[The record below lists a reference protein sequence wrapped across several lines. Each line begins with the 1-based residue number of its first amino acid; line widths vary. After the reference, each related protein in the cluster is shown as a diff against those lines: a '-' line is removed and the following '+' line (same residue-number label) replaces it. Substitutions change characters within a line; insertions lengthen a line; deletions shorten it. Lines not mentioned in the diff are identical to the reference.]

1 MLRDPHACP
10 PRFKLETVNQSCC
23 FPRKRCQSHL
33 PPPHPPPTS
42 TSQSP
47 PLSLPAAQVVVRV
60 QGVDMARGYACG
72 VMEAMNVPQ
81 ANEPIITFWEGE
93 IIDNTNHSF
102 FTQGWGAG
110 R

>member
-1 MLRDPHACP
+1 MFCANPPIARLIAFQPHNFSSLNP
-10 PRFKLETVNQSCC
+10 
-23 FPRKRCQSHL
+23 L
-33 PPPHPPPTS
+33 PI
-42 TSQSP
+42 SP
-47 PLSLPAAQVVVRV
+47 PSSLAQVVVRV

-93 IIDNTNHSF
+93 IIDNANHSF

>member
-1 MLRDPHACP
+1 MIP
-10 PRFKLETVNQSCC
+10 PG
-23 FPRKRCQSHL
+23 PI
-33 PPPHPPPTS
+33 
-42 TSQSP
+42 SP
-47 PLSLPAAQVVVRV
+47 PAFLVQVVVRV

-93 IIDNTNHSF
+93 IIDNANHSF